1 MYPGLEEGTWT
12 PFKVRELREGEDL
25 AQLLGVK
32 NDKSKKGGSG
42 KVKKDVVVGNGA
54 PKATKLEEDSKP
66 EGDKETGSGVQEEK
80 PTSETATSTEG
91 GAILAT
97 GATAPVPVLAL
108 APAKEMPKPV
118 ADEDTEIPDADD
130 NENDEDELE
139 EGELE
144 EGDEGEQEGEGEE
157 EAPEVEEM
165 ALSDDEDLAEGE
177 QIVEDIIEMPVT
189 ENGVIYVEDEDEEE
203 GAVYPMQQGKVA
215 NWGAFFALLWV
226 SLHIFRQ
233 GWELTLAFKNLRSRT
248 YQPYTKH
255 PDTHRLPPHMDS
267 TRQGARHPVRF

>member
-1 MYPGLEEGTWT
+1 MYPGLEDGTWT

-32 NDKSKKGGSG
+32 NDKNKKGGSG

-54 PKATKLEEDSKP
+54 PKATKLEDGQKLED
-66 EGDKETGSGVQEEK
+66 GKETGSGVQEEK
-80 PTSETATSTEG
+80 PASETATFTEG
-91 GAILAT
+91 GAIPTT
-97 GATAPVPVLAL
+97 GAATPVTLIPT
-108 APAKEMPKPV
+108 KETPKPV

-130 NENDEDELE
+130 NENDDDELE

-157 EAPEVEEM
+157 EAPEVEDM
-165 ALSDDEDLAEGE
+165 PLSDDEDLAEGE
-177 QIVEDIIEMPVT
+177 QIVEDIIEMPET

-203 GAVYPMQQGKVA
+203 GAVYPMQQGKIA

-233 GWELTLAFKNLRSRT
+233 E
-248 YQPYTKH
+248 
-255 PDTHRLPPHMDS
+255 
-267 TRQGARHPVRF
+267 